1 MFIQSLRSALF
12 YLLFLGQTVILAI
25 VVGTIA
31 IVARRRVELNWRI
44 GQYWGESNKALLRWI
59 VGIRTEVAGSENI
72 PPGGCILAAK
82 HQSDWDIF
90 AILPYTVRP
99 AFIAKKELMN
109 IPFFGWAA
117 ASLDTITIDRS
128 RGGQAIPAMMEDAR
142 GAISRGCRIII
153 FPEGTRRAPL
163 AEPDYKW
170 GLARMYVELGV
181 PVVPVALN
189 SGLFWGRNSRVLWPG
204 TAQAQF
210 LPPIEP
216 GLSLEEFQRQLV
228 ETIEAHSD
236 RLALDAVDRGL
247 SRPVTPQLAERIAAA
262 RVRTGRTEK
271 NTIY

>member
-1 MFIQSLRSALF
+1 MVVQSLRSALF

-59 VGIRTEVAGSENI
+59 VGIRTEVTGSENI

-90 AILPYTVRP
+90 AILPYTIRP

-117 ASLDTITIDRS
+117 SSLDTITIDRS
-128 RGGQAIPAMMEDAR
+128 RGGQAIPAMMDDAR
-142 GAISRGCRIII
+142 GALARGCRIII

-163 AEPDYKW
+163 AEPDYKY

-189 SGLFWGRNSRVLWPG
+189 SGLFWGRNSLILWPG
-204 TAQAQF
+204 IARAQF
-210 LPPIEP
+210 LSPIQP

-228 ETIEAHSD
+228 KSIETNSD
-236 RLALDAVDRGL
+236 RLALDAVDKGL
-247 SRPVTPQLAERIAAA
+247 SRPMTPELEARIAAA
-262 RVRTGRTEK
+262 RLRNGRSA
-271 NTIY
+271 